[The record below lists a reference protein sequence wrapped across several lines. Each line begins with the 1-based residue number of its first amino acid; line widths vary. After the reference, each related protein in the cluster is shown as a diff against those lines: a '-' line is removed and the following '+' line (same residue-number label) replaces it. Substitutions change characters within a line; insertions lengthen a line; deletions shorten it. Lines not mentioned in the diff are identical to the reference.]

1 MPTRRVPGPE
11 GVEALLARTKRQITR
26 TIFAATALVV
36 LVVGVGG
43 ALASSSALDQGLDA
57 ALQARATRIMLELQ
71 EHLPPFVPASPS
83 PGASPTPEDSPKGS
97 PDSRSPAPSES
108 PSSSGG
114 EIPMPSGGGEDDDEE
129 GSDDGDSGRAP
140 ISAQLAVAWRATVAE
155 AVIGTPLAADVPPS
169 VPPGIGDEQT
179 GAGGPWAVLAPNGEI
194 LAGAWPAGATFPI
207 LEGLEAAER
216 GTRTETYL
224 IGDAEYRVVT
234 MPISHPQDP
243 AHRAL
248 AYVQVAARVD
258 VRDAQRQ
265 SLYGSLLLVAALAIG
280 TSVLVALTIS
290 RRVLAP
296 ISAAAARE
304 RAMVASASHELRT
317 PASVILSSAE
327 ILEREGLVKPAGR
340 DLVRGIVAESE
351 RLGRLSAD
359 LHTLSSE
366 GARDGSSPVARVA
379 LKPIDLGAVARD
391 AFDRADAIARRSG
404 TPLESDISDR
414 AIPVFGDTDRLIQLV
429 LGLVENAI
437 RHSPKG
443 GSITIGERRTEE
455 IAEIWVDD
463 QGNGIPEE
471 EREKVFEPF
480 FRGGR
485 RRAAGDGGSGLGL
498 AIARAIA
505 VAHNGSIAAESA
517 PGGGA
522 RLVVRLSVRSE

>member
-1 MPTRRVPGPE
+1 VPGPE

-36 LVVGVGG
+36 FVVGVGG
-43 ALASSSALDQGLDA
+43 ALASSSALDRGLDA
-57 ALQARATRIMLELQ
+57 ALQARATRIVLELQ
-71 EHLPPFVPASPS
+71 EHLPPYVPVNPT
-83 PGASPTPEDSPKGS
+83 PGASESPVAPPSGSPEDQ
-97 PDSRSPAPSES
+97 SPAPS
-108 PSSSGG
+108 PPASGG
-114 EIPMPSGGGEDDDEE
+114 EIPMPSGGGDDNDGES
-129 GSDDGDSGRAP
+129 GDDGESGLAP
-140 ISAQLAVAWRATVAE
+140 ISAQLSVAQRTIIAGDASGVAF
-155 AVIGTPLAADVPPS
+155 TADAPPT

-179 GAGGPWAVLAPNGEI
+179 GAGGPWAVLAPNGAI
-194 LAGAWPAGATFPI
+194 LAGAWPVGASFPI
-207 LEGLEAAER
+207 LAGLEAAEH

-224 IGDAEYRVVT
+224 IGGAEYRVVT
-234 MPISHPQDP
+234 MPLSHPKDP
-243 AHRAL
+243 THRAL

-366 GARDGSSPVARVA
+366 GARDGSSPVARVV
-379 LKPIDLGAVARD
+379 LKPIDLAAVARD
-391 AFDRADAIARRSG
+391 AFDRAEAIARRAGMS
-404 TPLESDISDR
+404 LERQVDDGS
-414 AIPVFGDTDRLIQLV
+414 IPVLGDTDRLIQLV

-437 RHSPKG
+437 RHSPHDG
-443 GSITIGERRTEE
+443 TITIGARRTDEV
-455 IAEIWVDD
+455 AEIWVDD
-463 QGNGIPEE
+463 QGSGIPEE
-471 EREKVFEPF
+471 EREKIFEPF
-480 FRGGR
+480 YRGGR

-498 AIARAIA
+498 AIARAITA
-505 VAHNGSIAAESA
+505 AHNGSIAAEAA

-522 RLVVRLSVRSE
+522 RLVVRLSMRSE

>member
-26 TIFAATALVV
+26 TIFAATALIVF
-36 LVVGVGG
+36 VVGVGG
-43 ALASSSALDQGLDA
+43 ALASSSALDRGLDS
-57 ALQARATRIMLELQ
+57 ALQARATRIVLELQ
-71 EHLPPFVPASPS
+71 EHLPPYVPLNPS
-83 PGASPTPEDSPKGS
+83 PGASGS
-97 PDSRSPAPSES
+97 PDESPSGSPEDQSPAPS

-114 EIPMPSGGGEDDDEE
+114 EIPMPSGGGGDDDGEE
-129 GSDDGDSGRAP
+129 SGDGESGLAP
-140 ISAQLAVAWRATVAE
+140 MNAQLAMAWRNVVAGS
-155 AVIGTPLAADVPPS
+155 ALAADAPPT

-179 GAGGPWAVLAPNGEI
+179 GAGGPWAVLAPNGAI
-194 LAGAWPAGATFPI
+194 LAGAWPVGATFPI
-207 LEGLEAAER
+207 LAGLEAAER
-216 GTRTETYL
+216 GARTETYL
-224 IGDAEYRVVT
+224 IGGAEYRVVT
-234 MPISHPQDP
+234 MPLSHPKDP
-243 AHRAL
+243 THRAL

-265 SLYGSLLLVAALAIG
+265 SLYGSLLLVGALAIG
-280 TSVLVALTIS
+280 TAVLVALTIS

-317 PASVILSSAE
+317 PTSVILSSAE

-379 LKPIDLGAVARD
+379 LKPIDLAVVARD
-391 AFDRADAIARRSG
+391 AFDRADAIARRAGMS
-404 TPLESDISDR
+404 LERDIADGE
-414 AIPVFGDTDRLIQLV
+414 IPVLGDTDRLIQLV

-443 GSITIGERRTEE
+443 GSITIGARSTEE
-455 IAEIWVDD
+455 VAEIWVDD
-463 QGNGIPEE
+463 QGSGIPEE
-471 EREKVFEPF
+471 EREKIFEPF
-480 FRGGR
+480 YRGGR

-498 AIARAIA
+498 AIARAITA
-505 VAHNGSIAAESA
+505 AHNGSIGAESA

-522 RLVVRLSVRSE
+522 RLVMRLSVREE

>member
-1 MPTRRVPGPE
+1 VATRRVPGPE

-43 ALASSSALDQGLDA
+43 ALASSSALDRGLDA
-57 ALQARATRIMLELQ
+57 ALQARATRIVLELQ
-71 EHLPPFVPASPS
+71 EHLPPYVPLSPS
-83 PGASPTPEDSPKGS
+83 PEASETPDESPSGS
-97 PDSRSPAPSES
+97 PDDQSPAPSES

-114 EIPMPSGGGEDDDEE
+114 DVPMPSGGGDDDDGEE
-129 GSDDGDSGRAP
+129 SDDGESGLAP
-140 ISAQLAVAWRATVAE
+140 MHAQLAVAWHTS
-155 AVIGTPLAADVPPS
+155 AVGNLPAADAPPT

-179 GAGGPWAVLAPNGEI
+179 GAGGPWAVLAPNGAI
-194 LAGAWPAGATFPI
+194 LAGAWPVGEDFPI
-207 LEGLEAAER
+207 LAGLEAAER
-216 GTRTETYL
+216 GARTETYL
-224 IGDAEYRVVT
+224 IGGAEYRVVT
-234 MPISHPQDP
+234 MPLSHPNDP
-243 AHRAL
+243 THRAL

-265 SLYGSLLLVAALAIG
+265 SLYGSLLLVGALAIG
-280 TSVLVALTIS
+280 TAVLVALTIS

-359 LHTLSSE
+359 LHTLSRE
-366 GARDGSSPVARVA
+366 GARDGSSPVASVT
-379 LKPIDLGAVARD
+379 LEPIDLAAVARD
-391 AFDRADAIARRSG
+391 AFDRADAIARRAGMS
-404 TPLESDISDR
+404 LERDIADR
-414 AIPVFGDTDRLIQLV
+414 AIPVLGDTDRLIQLV

-443 GSITIGERRTEE
+443 GSITIGARSTEGV
-455 IAEIWVDD
+455 AEIWVDD
-463 QGNGIPEE
+463 QGSGIPDE
-471 EREKVFEPF
+471 EREKIFEPF
-480 FRGGR
+480 YRGGR

-498 AIARAIA
+498 AIARAITA
-505 VAHNGSIAAESA
+505 AHNGSIGAESA

-522 RLVVRLSVRSE
+522 RLVMRLSVREE